1 MVEDP
6 YENYESPNS
15 IVDPA
20 IFDKYVK
27 KVRRLME
34 SHIYPVSYTHLKMIQ
49 KNEDELKIDA
59 LTKREMEVLK
69 EMAGGKFN
77 RDIAKEMKISE
88 RTVKRCV

>member
-20 IFDKYVK
+20 IFDKYVE

-34 SHIYPVSYTHLKMIQ
+34 SHIYHDGKSLKAVSYTHLDVYKRQCPSGHIQ
-49 KNEDELKIDA
+49 ANQ
-59 LTKREMEVLK
+59 
-69 EMAGGKFN
+69 
-77 RDIAKEMKISE
+77 
-88 RTVKRCV
+88 